1 MLPGIFNK
9 LHNGFMVYHFST
21 TFKEISFCTQ
31 VLDLLWKENFIRGY
45 IKTNDGLI
53 KVLLRYYDG
62 LPMCNRLIVV
72 SRPRDRLYIS
82 SLDLYRLPKEFG
94 VVVVSTRRG
103 IMTSEEAVRKGEG
116 GEILAYV
123 S

>member
-21 TFKEISFCTQ
+21 TFFKEISFCTQ
-31 VLDLLWKENFIRGY
+31 VLNLLWKENFIRGY

-62 LPMCNRLIVV
+62 LPMCNRLIVI
-72 SRPRDRLYIS
+72 SRPRDRLYMS
-82 SLDLYRLPKEFG
+82 SLDLYRMPKEFE
-94 VVVVSTRRG
+94 VVVLS
-103 IMTSEEAVRKGEG
+103 
-116 GEILAYV
+116 
-123 S
+123 

>member
-1 MLPGIFNK
+1 
-9 LHNGFMVYHFST
+9 
-21 TFKEISFCTQ
+21 
-31 VLDLLWKENFIRGY
+31 
-45 IKTNDGLI
+45 
-53 KVLLRYYDG
+53 
-62 LPMCNRLIVV
+62 MCNRLTVV
-72 SRPRDRLYIS
+72 SRPRDRLYIY
-82 SLDLYRLPKEFG
+82 SLDLYRLPKEIG